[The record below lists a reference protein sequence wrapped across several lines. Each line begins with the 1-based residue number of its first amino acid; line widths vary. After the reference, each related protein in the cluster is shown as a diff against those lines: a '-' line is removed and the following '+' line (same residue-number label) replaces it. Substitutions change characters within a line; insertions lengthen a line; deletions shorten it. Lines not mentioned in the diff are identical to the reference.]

1 MMVYS
6 PPVTRHYGRS
16 ERAPD
21 AEPEQQPESLTERKA
36 REMRETWAAQEQ
48 WKKETGDKRRERA
61 EKREREAAAS
71 LQSEPDKENQP
82 AEPAAEAAEPYEESQ
97 RF

>member
-6 PPVTRHYGRS
+6 PPVPRHYGRS
-16 ERAPD
+16 ERAPA
-21 AEPEQQPESLTERKA
+21 AEPEQQPESLTESGRP
-36 REMRETWAAQEQ
+36 
-48 WKKETGDKRRERA
+48 

>member
-1 MMVYS
+1 M
-6 PPVTRHYGRS
+6 PPQRPVHQNSTKY
-16 ERAPD
+16 
-21 AEPEQQPESLTERKA
+21 EPKRGLKLKDTERKA

>member
-1 MMVYS
+1 MFAGVPCY
-6 PPVTRHYGRS
+6 RLKDLH
-16 ERAPD
+16 EEIKWD
-21 AEPEQQPESLTERKA
+21 LPEMKGVVGA
-36 REMRETWAAQEQ
+36 WREMRETWAAQEQ

-82 AEPAAEAAEPYEESQ
+82 AEPAAEAAEPSEP
-97 RF
+97 